1 MSGFRFQE
9 TMAGSYRLHADVVDR
24 PMSFTVRA
32 RSARMRSFLRRPEVA
47 IEGELDAEGFADR
60 RPLRGTL
67 GMDPLRTGIL
77 PYAFEFTAN
86 DGRRYAFEGKKT
98 LSLLHLAESM
108 TVLPG
113 ALRDDQ
119 GLEVGRALLRF
130 DLRRD
135 LVRFLLSFRPGR

>member
-9 TMAGSYRLHADVVDR
+9 TMTGSYRLHADAADR
-24 PMSFTVRA
+24 PMAFTLRA
-32 RSARMRSFLRRPEVA
+32 RSATMRSFLRRPEVTV
-47 IEGELDAEGFADR
+47 EGELDAEGFADR

-77 PYAFEFTAN
+77 PYSIEFTAN
-86 DGRRYAFEGKKT
+86 DGRRYTFEGKKT
-98 LSLLHLAESM
+98 LSLRHLAESM

-113 ALRDDQ
+113 ALLDDQ

-135 LVRFLLSFRPGR
+135 LLRFLLSFKPVR